1 MKSAAREGAERLLLD
16 AAFSMRQQL
25 PKTLPSSTA
34 SGIYEWAADPLPA
47 VTHLFDRGQE
57 EQLIPLPSPF

>member
-1 MKSAAREGAERLLLD
+1 MKSAAREGPERLLLD

-25 PKTLPSSTA
+25 PKTLPSSSA
-34 SGIYEWAADPLPA
+34 SGIY
-47 VTHLFDRGQE
+47 VTHLFNRGQE